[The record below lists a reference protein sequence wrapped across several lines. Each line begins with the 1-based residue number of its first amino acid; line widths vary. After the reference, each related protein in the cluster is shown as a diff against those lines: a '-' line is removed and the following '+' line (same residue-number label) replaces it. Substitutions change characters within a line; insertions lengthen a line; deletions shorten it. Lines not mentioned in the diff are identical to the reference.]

1 MAKQHTILVSES
13 YGDTRV
19 ALLENR
25 KIVMLE
31 KESATNQINI
41 GNIYTAIV
49 MSFEPSLN
57 AYFVN
62 YNGNRPGFL
71 SCKNISD
78 YHQKDSDQSEQKG
91 NNSGPLAIGQKIL
104 IQIERGERDN
114 KGAAVTTNISIAS
127 CNLVIMPLSKK
138 TGGISQKLSE
148 SSRQKLRDTL
158 VKLNQNEEDIS
169 VIIRTSGIER
179 NISELEMDLNVLI
192 SYWNLIKKAAE
203 ESNEPC
209 LIYRDN
215 EIITRV
221 IKDWIREDVDKII
234 IDNKKTFLT
243 FKKQLLLTK
252 PKYEERVEL
261 HNSRVPLF
269 THYQIEDDIESVYA
283 NKVVL
288 KSGASIVIQRTEAM
302 TTIDVNSARSTKGQ
316 DISET
321 AFKTNLEA
329 VPEIARQIKL
339 RNIGGLIVVDFIDM
353 TSPNDIEDIET
364 KIAQHFSGDKA
375 KIQMLKMSKFALL
388 EISRQ
393 RLYPSIHETEL
404 VECDKC
410 NGSGVILSIES
421 FSSSI
426 LRKIEEHSIHQQAPY
441 IQVQLPIDVCTYILN
456 EKRLQ
461 LLSLEDR
468 QGVTISIIPNKYY
481 NIPQYTIKRIQTNS
495 TEITQNKSSYSLD
508 VDNRNLKDI
517 YAPKKHTAQKPLV
530 DVTKNILTEN
540 KKASIMPSIM
550 PSIILKLIKKII
562 AKLFSKKSNNQARRN
577 NRSRNSG
584 SYNNKNYYKNKPRSR
599 TNDRPYN
606 RNHNNRTSGNR
617 HGTTGQLRTNKS
629 KPTNTRTNNQ
639 ADKES

>member
-1 MAKQHTILVSES
+1 MAKQNTILVSES

-31 KESATNQINI
+31 KESATNQIDI

-71 SCKNISD
+71 SCKNISEH
-78 YHQKDSDQSEQKG
+78 YHQDKTEKKG

-127 CNLVIMPLSKK
+127 CYLVIMPLSKK

-158 VKLNQNEEDIS
+158 VKLNQNQEDVS

-179 NISELEMDLNVLI
+179 NISELEMDLEVLL
-192 SYWNLIKKAAE
+192 SYWKLIQKAAE
-203 ESNEPC
+203 ESKEPC

-215 EIITRV
+215 EIITRI
-221 IKDWIREDVDKII
+221 IKDWIREDVSKII
-234 IDNKKTFLT
+234 IDNQKTFLNL
-243 FKKQLLLTK
+243 KKQLMLTK
-252 PKYEERVEL
+252 PKYEERLEL
-261 HNSRVPLF
+261 HNSNVPLF
-269 THYQIEDDIESVYA
+269 THYQIEDDIESIYA
-283 NKVVL
+283 HKVVL
-288 KSGASIVIQRTEAM
+288 KSGASIVIQQTEAM

-321 AFKTNLEA
+321 AAKTNLEA

-353 TSPNDIEDIET
+353 SNSLDVESVET
-364 KIAQHFSGDKA
+364 KIAQHFAGDKA
-375 KIQMLKMSKFALL
+375 KIQMLKISKFALL

-404 VECDKC
+404 NTCDTC
-410 NGSGVILSIES
+410 GGTGTILSIES
-421 FSSSI
+421 FASSI

-441 IQVQLPIDVCTYILN
+441 IQVQLPTDVCTYILN

-481 NIPQYTIKRIQTNS
+481 NIPQYTIKRLQASAAETA
-495 TEITQNKSSYSLD
+495 QNKSSYNVE

-517 YAPKKHTAQKPLV
+517 YAPKQHKAQKPLV
-530 DVTKNILTEN
+530 DVTKHTSKR
-540 KKASIMPSIM
+540 KKPG
-550 PSIILKLIKKII
+550 LIQKII
-562 AKLFSKKSNNQARRN
+562 EKLFSKKSKSKARKN
-577 NRSRNSG
+577 TRSRKPG
-584 SYNNKNYYKNKPRSR
+584 SYNNKSSYRGRPRTR
-599 TNDRPYN
+599 QNDRP
-606 RNHNNRTSGNR
+606 RNHHNKPAGSRQGSGQYRNNNRR
-617 HGTTGQLRTNKS
+617 TTTNS
-629 KPTNTRTNNQ
+629 SE
-639 ADKES
+639 KES

>member
-421 FSSSI
+421 FASSI

-481 NIPQYTIKRIQTNS
+481 NIPQYTIKRIQTSS

-530 DVTKNILTEN
+530 DVTKNILAEN
-540 KKASIMPSIM
+540 KKVSIMPSV
-550 PSIILKLIKKII
+550 ILKMIQKII
-562 AKLFSKKSNNQARRN
+562 AKLFSGKTSNKAKKHNK
-577 NRSRNSG
+577 SRA
-584 SYNNKNYYKNKPRSR
+584 YNNKNYYKNKPRSR
-599 TNDRPYN
+599 THDRPYN
-606 RNHNNRTSGNR
+606 RNHHNRTSGNR

>member
-1 MAKQHTILVSES
+1 MAKKHTILVSES

-78 YHQKDSDQSEQKG
+78 HYHQNKDKSKTDQKG
-91 NNSGPLAIGQKIL
+91 SNSGPLTIGQKIL

-148 SSRQKLRDTL
+148 SSRQKLRDIL
-158 VKLNQNEEDIS
+158 IKLNQNQEDIS

-203 ESNEPC
+203 ESTEPC

-221 IKDWIREDVDKII
+221 IKDWIRDDVEKII
-234 IDNKKTFLT
+234 IDNQKTFLT

-261 HNSRVPLF
+261 HNSNVPLF
-269 THYQIEDDIESVYA
+269 THYQIEDDIESIYA
-283 NKVVL
+283 QKVVL
-288 KSGASIVIQRTEAM
+288 TSGASIVIQQTEAM

-321 AFKTNLEA
+321 AVKTNLEA
-329 VPEIARQIKL
+329 APEIARQIKL

-353 TSPNDIEDIET
+353 SSSIDIEAIET
-364 KIAQHFSGDKA
+364 KIAQHFAGDKA
-375 KIQMLKMSKFALL
+375 KIQMLKISKFALL

-404 VECDKC
+404 NACDKC
-410 NGSGVILSIES
+410 NGSGTILSVES
-421 FSSSI
+421 FASSI
-426 LRKIEEHSIHQQAPY
+426 LRKVEENSIHQQAPY
-441 IQVQLPIDVCTYILN
+441 IQVQLPIDVCTYLLN

-481 NIPQYTIKRIQTNS
+481 SIPQYTIKRIQTNS
-495 TEITQNKSSYSLD
+495 TDTTQTKHSYSVD

-517 YAPKKHTAQKPLV
+517 YAPKQHKAQKPLV
-530 DVTKNILTEN
+530 DVTKHTTKT
-540 KKASIMPSIM
+540 KKT
-550 PSIILKLIKKII
+550 SIIQRII
-562 AKLFSKKSNNQARRN
+562 AKFFSGKGKAKTKKYTRPRKP
-577 NRSRNSG
+577 G
-584 SYNNKNYYKNKPRSR
+584 SYNSKTYYKNKPRSR
-599 TNDRPYN
+599 HSDNYQN
-606 RNHNNRTSGNR
+606 RSPNNRPAGNR
-617 HGTTGQLRTNKS
+617 QGTTGQLRTNKR
-629 KPTNTRTNNQ
+629 NTTSEQ
-639 ADKES
+639 EE